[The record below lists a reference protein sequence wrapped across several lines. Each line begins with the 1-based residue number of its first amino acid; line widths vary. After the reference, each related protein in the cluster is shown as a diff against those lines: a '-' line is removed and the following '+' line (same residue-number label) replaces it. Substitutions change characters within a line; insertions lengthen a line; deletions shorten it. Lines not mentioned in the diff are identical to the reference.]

1 MTLAPN
7 NDAPTN
13 VLVFLHGLGDKHD
26 SFTKLGQQLNLP
38 ETVCISVQGPQGLLD
53 LGGFH
58 WGEDII
64 FDSTSGGLDPDAG
77 FKTTTKLLRSVVE
90 DALVEKCGYSPRE
103 IVFFG
108 FGQGGMAALNVAGS
122 PSHPIQSAWTVL
134 TNSQLLSTNPQK
146 KHHHQN
152 SEV

>member
-1 MTLAPN
+1 M
-7 NDAPTN
+7 
-13 VLVFLHGLGDKHD
+13 HGLGDTHE
-26 SFTKLGQQLNLP
+26 SFTNLAKQMNLP
-38 ETVCISVQGPQGLLD
+38 ETVCIPIRAPQNLLD

-77 FKTTTKLLRSVVE
+77 FKTTTKLLRSLVE
-90 DALVEKCGYSPRE
+90 DALVKKCGYSLRE

-108 FGQGGMAALNVAGS
+108 FGQGGMAGLNFAGS
-122 PSHPIQSAWTVL
+122 LSHPIQFAL
-134 TNSQLLSTNPQK
+134 TELTRSQLPSTNPQK
-146 KHHHQN
+146 KRHHQN